1 MKSLG
6 AFYNNSY
13 CYELKKGDFVM
24 FRVYH
29 QEDEE
34 EGFDIVEKNG
44 QFYDIGIML
53 HGHCDLFV
61 LELAQKLKD
70 ENIPFCY
77 GIMVNEEGLVHAFLL
92 LEAEEINSDEDIFI
106 DVRGMTT
113 DEEEFFSEFEDFFSW
128 RHWEDSEY
136 EYLDFMHTEKE
147 FKETLE
153 ELCNESLKE
162 YFNMMDER
170 NNAKKII
177 EAFPEKYIY
186 NK

>member
-1 MKSLG
+1 
-6 AFYNNSY
+6 
-13 CYELKKGDFVM
+13 
-24 FRVYH
+24 
-29 QEDEE
+29 
-34 EGFDIVEKNG
+34 
-44 QFYDIGIML
+44 
-53 HGHCDLFV
+53 
-61 LELAQKLKD
+61 
-70 ENIPFCY
+70 
-77 GIMVNEEGLVHAFLL
+77 
-92 LEAEEINSDEDIFI
+92 
-106 DVRGMTT
+106 MTT